1 MFSFRIQLR
10 LRHVSDTGKA
20 GIDTE
25 PLFRSFTMGP
35 HRLCKGA
42 VVAALLFLAATS
54 FAQSYHVAD
63 RWKVG
68 GQGGWDYL
76 LSDDAAHRL
85 YITHNS
91 RVEVIDSTTGKVIG
105 AITGLKSTHGV
116 ALNPNGKTGYISDG
130 AGNAIVVFNR
140 ADFSV
145 QATVSAGTNPDGITF
160 ETMTKTVWAFNGR
173 SKSASV
179 LDAASNSVIATV
191 PLPGKPEFPQVDERG
206 SVFVNI
212 EDKNEIV
219 KLDAAS
225 RKAVATW
232 PLPGCE
238 SPSGMAIDRD
248 KHRLF
253 SVCDGEKMAIVDYET
268 GKVLGLAAIGDSPD
282 AAGFDPKH
290 GLAFSSNGGDGTLT
304 VVDSSKLGFP
314 ILQTVKTEKGARTMT
329 LDVSTGRIFLV
340 TAQFG
345 PAPAATADIPHPR
358 PSVVPDSFE
367 IIVVERGPEL

>member
-1 MFSFRIQLR
+1 MRFYQ
-10 LRHVSDTGKA
+10 G
-20 GIDTE
+20 
-25 PLFRSFTMGP
+25 
-35 HRLCKGA
+35 
-42 VVAALLFLAATS
+42 VVAAAVLAVAALS
-54 FAQSYHVAD
+54 AAQDYHVAD
-63 RWKVG
+63 HWKLG

-76 LSDDAAHRL
+76 LSDDAAHLL
-85 YITHNS
+85 YVTHNS
-91 RVEVIDSTTGKVIG
+91 RVEVVDTTTGKPVG
-105 AITGLKSTHGV
+105 AVTGLKSTHGV
-116 ALNPNGKTGYISDG
+116 ALNPDGKTGYISDG

-145 QATVSAGTNPDGITF
+145 KATVPAGTNPDGIAF
-160 ETMTKTVWAFNGR
+160 EPSTKTVWAFNGR
-173 SKSASV
+173 SSNISI
-179 LDAASNSVIATV
+179 LDSSSNAVVATV
-191 PLPGKPEFPQVDERG
+191 PLPGKPEFPQVDEHG

-219 KLDAAS
+219 KLDAAT

-232 PLPGCE
+232 PLAGCE

-253 SVCDGEKMAIVDYET
+253 SVCDGGKMVVVDYES

-304 VVDSSKLGFP
+304 IVDSGKTGFP
-314 ILQTVKTEKGARTMT
+314 VLQTVKTEKGARTMA
-329 LDVSTGRIFLV
+329 LDASTGRVYLV

-345 PAPAATADIPHPR
+345 PPPAATDAMPHPR
-358 PSVVPDSFE
+358 RSVVPDSFE
-367 IIVVERGPEL
+367 IIVVGR

>member
-1 MFSFRIQLR
+1 MSLQRFYQGAVFAAVLSVTAVSSAQTY
-10 LRHVSDTGKA
+10 HVSD
-20 GIDTE
+20 
-25 PLFRSFTMGP
+25 
-35 HRLCKGA
+35 
-42 VVAALLFLAATS
+42 
-54 FAQSYHVAD
+54 
-63 RWKVG
+63 RWKIA

-91 RVEVIDSTTGKVIG
+91 RVEVIDTTTGKPIG

-116 ALNPNGKTGYISDG
+116 ALNPDGKIGYISDG

-145 QATVSAGTNPDGITF
+145 KATVPAGTNPDGIAF
-160 ETMTKTVWAFNGR
+160 EPSTKTVWAFNGR
-173 SKSASV
+173 SSNISV
-179 LDAASNSVIATV
+179 LDATSNAVVATV
-191 PLPGKPEFPQVDERG
+191 PLPGKPEFPQVDEHG

-225 RKAVATW
+225 RKPVATW

-253 SVCDGEKMAIVDYET
+253 SVCDGGKMAVVDYDT

-304 VVDSSKLGFP
+304 VVDAGKPGFP
-314 ILQTVKTEKGARTMT
+314 ALQAVKTEKGARTMA
-329 LDVSTGRIFLV
+329 LDVSTGRVYLV

-345 PAPAATADIPHPR
+345 PPPAPTADMPHPR
-358 PSVVPDSFE
+358 RSVVPDTFE
-367 IIVVERGPEL
+367 VIVVER

>member
-1 MFSFRIQLR
+1 MRFYRG
-10 LRHVSDTGKA
+10 VVAT
-20 GIDTE
+20 
-25 PLFRSFTMGP
+25 
-35 HRLCKGA
+35 A
-42 VVAALLFLAATS
+42 VVSLATLCAA
-54 FAQSYHVAD
+54 QNYHVTEH
-63 RWKVG
+63 WKVG

-91 RVEVIDSTTGKVIG
+91 RVEVVDSATGKPVG

-116 ALNPNGKTGYISDG
+116 ALNTDGKTGYISDG

-145 QATVSAGTNPDGITF
+145 LATVPAGTNPDGITF
-160 ETMTKTVWAFNGR
+160 EPVTKTVWAFNGR
-173 SKSASV
+173 SSNISV
-179 LDAASNSVIATV
+179 LDSATNAVVATV
-191 PLPGKPEFPQVDERG
+191 PLPGKPEFPQADGQG

-219 KLDAAS
+219 KLDAAN
-225 RKAVATW
+225 RKLVATW
-232 PLPGCE
+232 PLAGCE
-238 SPSGMAIDRD
+238 SPSGMAIDLD

-253 SVCDGEKMAIVDYET
+253 SVCDGGKMVIVDYDS
-268 GKVLGLAAIGDSPD
+268 GKVLGVAAIGDGPD

-304 VVDSSKLGFP
+304 VVDSGKPGFP
-314 ILQTVKTEKGARTMT
+314 ALQNVKTEKGARTMAFDAT
-329 LDVSTGRIFLV
+329 TGRVYLA

-345 PAPAATADIPHPR
+345 PPPAPTEAMPHPR
-358 PSVVPDSFE
+358 RSVVPDSFE
-367 IIVVERGPEL
+367 IIVVQP

>member
-1 MFSFRIQLR
+1 MRF
-10 LRHVSDTGKA
+10 
-20 GIDTE
+20 
-25 PLFRSFTMGP
+25 
-35 HRLCKGA
+35 HRAAIAAA
-42 VVAALLFLAATS
+42 VLSIAATS
-54 FAQSYHVAD
+54 SAQTYHVAD
-63 RWKVG
+63 HWKLG

-85 YITHNS
+85 YVTHNA
-91 RVEVIDSTTGKVIG
+91 RVEVVDTTTGKPIG

-116 ALNPNGKTGYISDG
+116 ALNLDGKTGYISDG
-130 AGNAIVVFNR
+130 AGNAIVVFSR

-145 QATVSAGTNPDGITF
+145 QATVPAGTNPDGIVF
-160 ETMTKTVWAFNGR
+160 EPATKTVWAFNGR
-173 SKSASV
+173 SKDISV
-179 LDAASNSVIATV
+179 LDTTSNTVVATIPV
-191 PLPGKPEFPQVDERG
+191 PGKPEFPQADGHG

-238 SPSGMAIDRD
+238 SPSGMAIDRH

-253 SVCDGEKMAIVDYET
+253 SVCDGGKMAVVDYES
-268 GKVLGLAAIGDSPD
+268 GKLLGLAAVGDSPD

-304 VVDSSKLGFP
+304 IVDADKSGFP
-314 ILQTVKTEKGARTMT
+314 VQQTVNTEKGARTMA
-329 LDVSTGRIFLV
+329 LDVSTGRVYLV

-345 PAPAATADIPHPR
+345 PAPAATEAMPHPR
-358 PSVVPDSFE
+358 RSVVPDSFE
-367 IIVVERGPEL
+367 IIVVER

>member
-1 MFSFRIQLR
+1 MRFYRGL
-10 LRHVSDTGKA
+10 VT
-20 GIDTE
+20 
-25 PLFRSFTMGP
+25 
-35 HRLCKGA
+35 
-42 VVAALLFLAATS
+42 AALVSLATLCA
-54 FAQSYHVAD
+54 AQNYHVTEH
-63 RWKVG
+63 WKVG

-85 YITHNS
+85 YVTHNS
-91 RVEVIDSTTGKVIG
+91 RVEVVDTTTGKPVG

-116 ALNPNGKTGYISDG
+116 ALNTDNKTGYISDG

-145 QATVSAGTNPDGITF
+145 LATVPAGTNPDSIAF
-160 ETMTKTVWAFNGR
+160 EPATKTVWAFNGR
-173 SKSASV
+173 SGNISV
-179 LDAASNSVIATV
+179 LDTASNTVVATV
-191 PLPGKPEFPQVDERG
+191 PLPGKPEFPQADGKG
-206 SVFVNI
+206 SIFVNI

-225 RKAVATW
+225 RKATARW

-253 SVCDGEKMAIVDYET
+253 SVCDGRKMVVVDYDS
-268 GKVLGLAAIGDSPD
+268 GRVLGLAAIGDSPD

-304 VVDSSKLGFP
+304 VVDSGKPGFP
-314 ILQTVKTEKGARTMT
+314 ALQTVKTEKGARTMAF
-329 LDVSTGRIFLV
+329 DASTGRIYLV

-345 PAPAATADIPHPR
+345 PTPAATEAMPHPR
-358 PSVVPDSFE
+358 RSVVPDSFE
-367 IIVVERGPEL
+367 IIVVEP

>member
-1 MFSFRIQLR
+1 MR
-10 LRHVSDTGKA
+10 LNRY
-20 GIDTE
+20 
-25 PLFRSFTMGP
+25 
-35 HRLCKGA
+35 A
-42 VVAALLFLAATS
+42 VFAALLSLAGSSA
-54 FAQSYHVAD
+54 AQNYHIVD
-63 RWKVG
+63 HWKIG

-85 YITHNS
+85 YVTHNS
-91 RVEVIDSTTGKVIG
+91 RVEVVDTAVGKPIG

-116 ALNPNGKTGYISDG
+116 ALNTDGKTGYVSDG

-145 QATVSAGTNPDGITF
+145 QATVPAGTNPDGIAF
-160 ETMTKTVWAFNGR
+160 EPTTKTVWAFNGR
-173 SKSASV
+173 SNNISIMDAS
-179 LDAASNSVIATV
+179 SNTVVATV
-191 PLPGKPEFPQVDERG
+191 PLPGKPEFPQVDEHG

-219 KLDAAS
+219 KLDAAG

-232 PLPGCE
+232 PLTGCE

-253 SVCDGEKMAIVDYET
+253 SVCDGGKMAVVDYES

-282 AAGFDPKH
+282 AAGFDSEH

-304 VVDSSKLGFP
+304 IVDTEKPGFP
-314 ILQTVKTEKGARTMT
+314 AVQTLKTEKGARTMA
-329 LDVSTGRIFLV
+329 LDTKSGRIYLV

-345 PAPAATADIPHPR
+345 PAPAATEAMPHPR
-358 PSVVPDSFE
+358 RSVVPESFV
-367 IIVVERGPEL
+367 IIVVER

>member
-1 MFSFRIQLR
+1 MRFYR
-10 LRHVSDTGKA
+10 
-20 GIDTE
+20 GI
-25 PLFRSFTMGP
+25 
-35 HRLCKGA
+35 
-42 VVAALLFLAATS
+42 VAAAVICLAVLCA
-54 FAQSYHVAD
+54 AQNYHVTEH
-63 RWKVG
+63 WKVG

-91 RVEVIDSTTGKVIG
+91 RVEVVDTTTGKPLG

-116 ALNPNGKTGYISDG
+116 ALNTDGKTGYISDG

-145 QATVSAGTNPDGITF
+145 LATVPAGTNPDGITF
-160 ETMTKTVWAFNGR
+160 EPATKTVWAFNGR
-173 SKSASV
+173 SSNISV
-179 LDAASNSVIATV
+179 LDSASNTVVATV
-191 PLPGKPEFPQVDERG
+191 PLPGKPEFPQADGQG
-206 SVFVNI
+206 SVFANI

-219 KLDAAS
+219 KLDAAN
-225 RKAVATW
+225 RRLTATW

-238 SPSGMAIDRD
+238 SPSGMAIDRE

-253 SVCDGEKMAIVDYET
+253 SVCDGGKMVVVDYDS
-268 GKVLGLAAIGDSPD
+268 GKVLGLAAIGDGPD

-304 VVDSSKLGFP
+304 VVDSGKPGFP
-314 ILQTVKTEKGARTMT
+314 ALQNVKTEKGARTMAF
-329 LDVSTGRIFLV
+329 DASTGRVYLV

-345 PAPAATADIPHPR
+345 PSPAPTEAMPHPR
-358 PSVVPDSFE
+358 RSVVPDSFE
-367 IIVVERGPEL
+367 IIVVQP